1 MPVQMSNYNAS
12 HLKLLI
18 TTTTKKKRFR
28 DDKEKLELEKDLG
41 HIYLIQVLTV
51 TE

>member
-1 MPVQMSNYNAS
+1 MSNYNVA

-18 TTTTKKKRFR
+18 QQQQQKNDSGTT
-28 DDKEKLELEKDLG
+28 EKLELEEDLG

>member
-18 TTTTKKKRFR
+18 TTTTKKK
-28 DDKEKLELEKDLG
+28 DSGMTKKNLNWKK
-41 HIYLIQVLTV
+41 I
-51 TE
+51 